1 MKQWGKKIAEPRVD
15 GGWPLASVIAFGGW
29 TGLKEC
35 DELYKV
41 QLVDDVT
48 DGHRQCM
55 RKRASSCYIIE
66 QRSIAGRA
74 L

>member
-1 MKQWGKKIAEPRVD
+1 MVD
-15 GGWPLASVIAFGGW
+15 GGWPWASVIAFEGL

-41 QLVDDVT
+41 QLVDGVT
-48 DGHRQCM
+48 DGHRQRA

-66 QRSIAGRA
+66 QRLIAGRA

>member
-1 MKQWGKKIAEPRVD
+1 MSTAD
-15 GGWPLASVIAFGGW
+15 GRWPVLLLSGGR

-48 DGHRQCM
+48 DGRRQCV